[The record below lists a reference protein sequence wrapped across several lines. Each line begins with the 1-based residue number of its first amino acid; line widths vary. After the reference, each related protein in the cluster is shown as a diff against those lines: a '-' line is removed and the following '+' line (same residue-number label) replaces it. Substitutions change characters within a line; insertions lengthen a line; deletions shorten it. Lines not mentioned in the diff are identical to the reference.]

1 MTACQCIEGGSSGRV
16 LVVSGNSH
24 GSVLG
29 VRAAYKFFFLLLYF
43 LFSIHVSPNM
53 GVRDGACSQI
63 WVCVLCTSVRA

>member
-29 VRAAYKFFFLLLYF
+29 VRAAYEFFF
-43 LFSIHVSPNM
+43 
-53 GVRDGACSQI
+53 
-63 WVCVLCTSVRA
+63 